1 MKEFVESNN
10 QELIFA
16 VNGRMNNNDQSL
28 QGLFVEKGIVRKEVD
43 VHKEGFGNFYLK
55 PNGVFCLTKDG
66 KGIVRS
72 MNDFKLDSTIEYA
85 TQSGPML
92 LINGDYNNKLIK
104 RSLNLHIG
112 NGVGILPN
120 GNVLFAM
127 SKERVNFYDLAILF
141 RQK

>member
-1 MKEFVESNN
+1 
-10 QELIFA
+10 
-16 VNGRMNNNDQSL
+16 
-28 QGLFVEKGIVRKEVD
+28 
-43 VHKEGFGNFYLK
+43 
-55 PNGVFCLTKDG
+55 
-66 KGIVRS
+66 

-92 LINGDYNNKLIK
+92 LINGDYHNKLIK

-127 SKERVNFYDLAILF
+127 SKERDNFYDLAILF